1 MSKVVANDYGERHSR
16 MIKALAEAEEEEAK
30 ARVEKLAEEIAR
42 AKEKEKARL
51 EEIARAKA
59 EAEAKEKAR
68 LEEIARAKAKEKE
81 KVRLEEIARAKAKAE
96 AEAKAEARAK
106 EEKDNEEKLSLHMN
120 IVPTIDPRVVVQLC
134 GIDDDTENSDQTIIS
149 NSKNTIPT
157 TVTKTTPF
165 LNSRVVPTISD
176 SVNSDLYQNE
186 NDLMNSEGEGK
197 VETLQCSQS
206 ENVTRPDK
214 LDKIDDKTGIQENS
228 LSDCQEISLKKKGK
242 GREQASIIFKRENR
256 KVFPTESPNATTS
269 ISQVKDVKDEIVEN
283 QVSTSETFNQTER
296 KDIGMSTVAPNAPI
310 RACLDRASSLPAI
323 SSHLEMIPCINNF
336 QSQFLLKKK
345 EEKVEKK
352 KVDDDS
358 VEKLSSSVVQQSRRM
373 QEDNSNNT
381 FKEPKVLG
389 ERNQLKEKEKGKE
402 KGRKEEKVKGRK
414 EDKLKSKE
422 GVDNSVIRE
431 ETFSPSKASLSL
443 KQCVNVIRDQL
454 HIQDTS
460 VGAVI
465 RLALEEFDTP
475 VCNKQSTPLHKTH
488 IIITEGLGM
497 SLNYKLR

>member
-1 MSKVVANDYGERHSR
+1 MK
-16 MIKALAEAEEEEAK
+16 
-30 ARVEKLAEEIAR
+30 
-42 AKEKEKARL
+42 
-51 EEIARAKA
+51 
-59 EAEAKEKAR
+59 
-68 LEEIARAKAKEKE
+68 
-81 KVRLEEIARAKAKAE
+81 
-96 AEAKAEARAK
+96 
-106 EEKDNEEKLSLHMN
+106 
-120 IVPTIDPRVVVQLC
+120 
-134 GIDDDTENSDQTIIS
+134 
-149 NSKNTIPT
+149 
-157 TVTKTTPF
+157 
-165 LNSRVVPTISD
+165 
-176 SVNSDLYQNE
+176 
-186 NDLMNSEGEGK
+186 SEGEGE
-197 VETLQCSQS
+197 VESLQCSQS

-228 LSDCQEISLKKKGK
+228 LSDCQENSLKKKGK
-242 GREQASIIFKRENR
+242 GREQASVIFKRENR

-310 RACLDRASSLPAI
+310 HACLDRASSLPVI
-323 SSHLEMIPCINNF
+323 SSHLEMNPCINNC
-336 QSQFLLKKK
+336 QIQFLLKKK

-352 KVDDDS
+352 KVDDDK

-373 QEDNSNNT
+373 QEDNSDST
-381 FKEPKVLG
+381 LKEPKALG
-389 ERNQLKEKEKGKE
+389 ERNQLKEKGKL
-402 KGRKEEKVKGRK
+402 KVKERK

-475 VCNKQSTPLHKTH
+475 ELTELCNKQSTPIHKTH